1 MKILYSICIIW
12 VLCFSANS
20 VFAVKYEALEIR
32 SSYPNVSKQHISE
45 AKLMLTY
52 VTRYKEKI
60 NNLYKKYSQETTL
73 VMQDANSL
81 LNDMSRM
88 LYSIQNEKVNP
99 EKVEEAMK
107 TIVVDIKDL
116 NNRME
121 IYLRQQQAVYQETI
135 NKQKQSY
142 IRIWDKV
149 SKILDALIANY
160 TNTFSQKRS
169 LSRSEKEIIG
179 SLVKIRNENNKI
191 KNFKNISFSSEREM
205 QLYFKNIIS
214 NIRSEILYIKEKSR

>member
-1 MKILYSICIIW
+1 
-12 VLCFSANS
+12 
-20 VFAVKYEALEIR
+20 
-32 SSYPNVSKQHISE
+32 
-45 AKLMLTY
+45 MLTY